1 MVQRLRPAAGRLDEN
16 GQILL
21 GLLLAD
27 VFPQGVG
34 AQGQLAAVLRQE
46 ALGNKGLLVN
56 IRSEVDAHGPASLP
70 YHFLQRLTDDLLQGQ
85 GVHVDALQGQAD
97 LLGPVA
103 QHRQSRRRLVALV
116 AGQGYG

>member
-34 AQGQLAAVLRQE
+34 AQGQLAAVLRQDPSLFCFMYLSVFL
-46 ALGNKGLLVN
+46 ACLKITVTHFLLVSGILN
-56 IRSEVDAHGPASLP
+56 RNRHSFPHNL
-70 YHFLQRLTDDLLQGQ
+70 
-85 GVHVDALQGQAD
+85 
-97 LLGPVA
+97 
-103 QHRQSRRRLVALV
+103 
-116 AGQGYG
+116 